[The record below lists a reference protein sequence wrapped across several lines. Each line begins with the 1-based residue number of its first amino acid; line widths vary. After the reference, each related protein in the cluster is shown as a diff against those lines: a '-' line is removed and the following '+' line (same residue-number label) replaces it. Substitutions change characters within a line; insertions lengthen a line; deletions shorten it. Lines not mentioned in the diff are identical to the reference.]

1 MEEPP
6 SEEELVKAVRSLKYG
21 KIRGESGILPEIVKA
36 GCQSDGFR
44 GLLLDLVH
52 TAWREKK
59 VPQEWANF
67 VLVPVPKKGD
77 LSCCDNRRGISLLD
91 VVGKVVSR
99 ILQDWLQQLA
109 EKVLSE
115 LQ

>member
-1 MEEPP
+1 MSVFLATQVYIVKLEEPP

-21 KIRGESGILPEIVKA
+21 KIRGESGILSEIVKA
-36 GCQSDGFR
+36 GCQSDWFR

-77 LSCCDNRRGISLLD
+77 LSCCDNR
-91 VVGKVVSR
+91 
-99 ILQDWLQQLA
+99 
-109 EKVLSE
+109 
-115 LQ
+115 